1 MNASNNLAH
10 HPRVQA
16 LLAQFRCIDDGM
28 RGLPIY
34 NEKVAIE
41 AIGFRLFGG
50 DALLGVLLTPWF
62 MNLLV
67 LPIERQPLNMAQ
79 VGKSV
84 ALELPA
90 GERTFVI
97 GGDEVI
103 GLYRAHSLYS
113 PVSSFT
119 LPGQA
124 QAEANRLLAL
134 LMTSPTAEPV
144 TADAQPAHGVDR
156 RALLFGRQ
164 IVRASRGS
172 I

>member
-1 MNASNNLAH
+1 MNASTDLAG

-16 LLAQFRCIDDGM
+16 LLVQFRRIDAGM
-28 RGLPIY
+28 RDLPLY

-41 AIGFRLFGG
+41 AIGFRLFGD

-62 MNLLV
+62 MNLV
-67 LPIERQPLNMAQ
+67 ALPIEPQPLNMAQ

-84 ALELPA
+84 AVELPA
-90 GERTFVI
+90 GRRTFVI

-103 GLYRAHSLYS
+103 GLYRAHSLHS
-113 PVSSFT
+113 PVSRFT

-124 QAEANRLLAL
+124 RAEANRLLAL

-164 IVRASRGS
+164 IVRASRSS